1 MTNGPR
7 LKPEAPM
14 HSAVPSQLAGHRVSG
29 SPPAPMTCGS
39 IVSRA
44 IKPVVESRTQQS
56 EPSAYL
62 H

>member
-1 MTNGPR
+1 MTNGLR

-14 HSAVPSQLAGHRVSG
+14 HSAVPSQLAGQRVFG
-29 SPPAPMTCGS
+29 SPPAPMTYGS

-44 IKPVVESRTQQS
+44 INPVIESRTQQC